1 MRQTNGRVTLITR
14 RDRAAKCTISPHSS
28 SEVYM
33 NVRLIVL
40 GAALAGT
47 ALTTVASA
55 QQYPQQQPYAVNAQH
70 HLRGDRN
77 SDQNIRREYRRLEQV
92 IDGLQ
97 RDQRDYGGHRA
108 QAIQNLQ
115 QARQQL
121 DEALEYDRTH
131 GPGR

>member
-1 MRQTNGRVTLITR
+1 
-14 RDRAAKCTISPHSS
+14 
-28 SEVYM
+28 M

-40 GAALAGT
+40 SAALAGT
-47 ALTTVASA
+47 ALSTVASA
-55 QQYPQQQPYAVNAQH
+55 QQQPQPYPMAAQ
-70 HLRGDRN
+70 HLRGNRG
-77 SDQNIRREYRRLEQV
+77 SDQNIRSEYRKLEQV

-97 RDQRDYGGHRA
+97 RDQRDYGGHRV

>member
-1 MRQTNGRVTLITR
+1 
-14 RDRAAKCTISPHSS
+14 
-28 SEVYM
+28 M

-40 GAALAGT
+40 SAALAGT

-55 QQYPQQQPYAVNAQH
+55 QIQQPQPYAVSGQH
-70 HLRGDRN
+70 VRGNRG

-97 RDQRDYGGHRA
+97 RDQRDYGGHRE
-108 QAIQNLQ
+108 QAIDALQ
-115 QARQQL
+115 QARRQL

-131 GPGR
+131 GTGR

>member
-1 MRQTNGRVTLITR
+1 
-14 RDRAAKCTISPHSS
+14 
-28 SEVYM
+28 M

-40 GAALAGT
+40 SAALAGT

-55 QQYPQQQPYAVNAQH
+55 QQQPQPQPYAMNAH
-70 HLRGDRN
+70 HLRGN
-77 SDQNIRREYRRLEQV
+77 KGSDQNIRREYRKLEQV

-108 QAIQNLQ
+108 QAIEALQ
-115 QARQQL
+115 QARRQL

>member
-1 MRQTNGRVTLITR
+1 
-14 RDRAAKCTISPHSS
+14 
-28 SEVYM
+28 M

-40 GAALAGT
+40 SAALAGT
-47 ALTTVASA
+47 ALGTVASA
-55 QQYPQQQPYAVNAQH
+55 QQQPYNPTMQQQQ
-70 HLRGDRN
+70 HLRGNRG

-97 RDQRDYGGHRA
+97 RDQRDYGGHRV
-108 QAIQNLQ
+108 QAIQALQ

>member
-1 MRQTNGRVTLITR
+1 
-14 RDRAAKCTISPHSS
+14 
-28 SEVYM
+28 M

-40 GAALAGT
+40 SAALAGT

-55 QQYPQQQPYAVNAQH
+55 QLQQPQPYAVNAQH
-70 HLRGDRN
+70 LRGNRG

-108 QAIQNLQ
+108 QAIEALQ
-115 QARQQL
+115 QARRQL

>member
-1 MRQTNGRVTLITR
+1 
-14 RDRAAKCTISPHSS
+14 
-28 SEVYM
+28 M

-55 QQYPQQQPYAVNAQH
+55 QIQQPQPYAVSGQH
-70 HLRGDRN
+70 VRGNRG
-77 SDQNIRREYRRLEQV
+77 SDQNIRREYRKLEQV

-97 RDQRDYGGHRA
+97 RDQRDYGGHRQ
-108 QAIQNLQ
+108 QAIDALQ
-115 QARQQL
+115 QARRQL

-131 GPGR
+131 GTGL

>member
-1 MRQTNGRVTLITR
+1 
-14 RDRAAKCTISPHSS
+14 
-28 SEVYM
+28 M

-40 GAALAGT
+40 SAALAGT

-55 QQYPQQQPYAVNAQH
+55 QIQQPQPYAVAGQQQ
-70 HLRGDRN
+70 HLRGNRG

-97 RDQRDYGGHRA
+97 RDQRDYGGHRQ
-108 QAIQNLQ
+108 QAIDALQ
-115 QARQQL
+115 QARRQL

-131 GPGR
+131 GAGR

>member
-1 MRQTNGRVTLITR
+1 
-14 RDRAAKCTISPHSS
+14 
-28 SEVYM
+28 M

-40 GAALAGT
+40 SAALAGT
-47 ALTTVASA
+47 ALGTVASA
-55 QQYPQQQPYAVNAQH
+55 QQQPQYNTTVQQQQPR
-70 HLRGDRN
+70 LRGNRG
-77 SDQNIRREYRRLEQV
+77 SDQNLRREYRKLEQV

-97 RDQRDYGGHRA
+97 RDQRDYGGHRV

-131 GPGR
+131 GPGH

>member
-1 MRQTNGRVTLITR
+1 
-14 RDRAAKCTISPHSS
+14 
-28 SEVYM
+28 M

-40 GAALAGT
+40 SAALAGT
-47 ALTTVASA
+47 ALGTVASA
-55 QQYPQQQPYAVNAQH
+55 QQQPPYNTTMQQQ
-70 HLRGDRN
+70 HLRGNRA

-97 RDQRDYGGHRA
+97 RDQRDYGGHRV

>member
-1 MRQTNGRVTLITR
+1 
-14 RDRAAKCTISPHSS
+14 
-28 SEVYM
+28 M

>member
-1 MRQTNGRVTLITR
+1 
-14 RDRAAKCTISPHSS
+14 
-28 SEVYM
+28 M

-40 GAALAGT
+40 SAALAGT
-47 ALTTVASA
+47 ALGTVASA
-55 QQYPQQQPYAVNAQH
+55 QQQPQPYAMGAQ
-70 HLRGDRN
+70 HLRGNRG
-77 SDQNIRREYRRLEQV
+77 SDQNIRREYRKLEQV

-108 QAIQNLQ
+108 QAIQDLQ
-115 QARQQL
+115 RARQQL

>member
-1 MRQTNGRVTLITR
+1 
-14 RDRAAKCTISPHSS
+14 
-28 SEVYM
+28 M
-33 NVRLIVL
+33 NVRLLVL
-40 GAALAGT
+40 SAAVAGT

-55 QQYPQQQPYAVNAQH
+55 QLQQPQPYAVSGQH
-70 HLRGDRN
+70 VRGNRG
-77 SDQNIRREYRRLEQV
+77 SDQNIRREYRKLEQV

-97 RDQRDYGGHRA
+97 RDQRDYGGHRV
-108 QAIQNLQ
+108 QAIQSLT

>member
-1 MRQTNGRVTLITR
+1 
-14 RDRAAKCTISPHSS
+14 
-28 SEVYM
+28 M

-40 GAALAGT
+40 SAAVAGT

-55 QQYPQQQPYAVNAQH
+55 QLQQPYAVSAQ
-70 HLRGDRN
+70 HLRGDRG

-108 QAIQNLQ
+108 QAIEALQ
-115 QARQQL
+115 QARRQL

-131 GPGR
+131 GR

>member
-1 MRQTNGRVTLITR
+1 
-14 RDRAAKCTISPHSS
+14 
-28 SEVYM
+28 M

-40 GAALAGT
+40 SAAVAGT

-55 QQYPQQQPYAVNAQH
+55 QLQPAPYAVTGQ
-70 HLRGDRN
+70 HLRGNRG
-77 SDQNIRREYRRLEQV
+77 SDQNLRREYRKLEQV

-97 RDQRDYGGHRA
+97 RDQRDYGGHRV

>member
-1 MRQTNGRVTLITR
+1 
-14 RDRAAKCTISPHSS
+14 
-28 SEVYM
+28 M

-40 GAALAGT
+40 SAALAGT
-47 ALTTVASA
+47 ALSTVASA
-55 QQYPQQQPYAVNAQH
+55 QQLPYNPTMQQQ
-70 HLRGDRN
+70 HLRGNRG

-97 RDQRDYGGHRA
+97 RDQRDYGGHRV
-108 QAIQNLQ
+108 QAIQALQ

>member
-1 MRQTNGRVTLITR
+1 
-14 RDRAAKCTISPHSS
+14 
-28 SEVYM
+28 M

-40 GAALAGT
+40 SAALAGT
-47 ALTTVASA
+47 ALGTVASA
-55 QQYPQQQPYAVNAQH
+55 QQQPQYPMTAQH
-70 HLRGDRN
+70 VRGNRG
-77 SDQNIRREYRRLEQV
+77 SDQNIRREYRRIEQV

-108 QAIQNLQ
+108 QAIEALQ
-115 QARQQL
+115 QARRQL

>member
-1 MRQTNGRVTLITR
+1 
-14 RDRAAKCTISPHSS
+14 
-28 SEVYM
+28 M

-40 GAALAGT
+40 SAALAGT

-55 QQYPQQQPYAVNAQH
+55 QQQPQPMYPMQGQ
-70 HLRGDRN
+70 HLRGNRG
-77 SDQNIRREYRRLEQV
+77 SDQNLRREYRRLEQV

-97 RDQRDYGGHRA
+97 RDQRDYGGHRV
-108 QAIQNLQ
+108 QAIQDLQ